1 MHHLFLLPNH
11 ARLFIL
17 KMQKSAGSMVLR
29 NQQTD
34 ALIFYM
40 LFFRCEPLGVS
51 TSSSFQN
58 PPETLGSHP
67 YKSPQKVAKKL

>member
-1 MHHLFLLPNH
+1 
-11 ARLFIL
+11 
-17 KMQKSAGSMVLR
+17 
-29 NQQTD
+29 
-34 ALIFYM
+34 LICPENAKRAPVQWFYETNKPTFSFFHM
-40 LFFRCEPLGVS
+40 LFFRCEPLGGS